1 MRSQTK
7 SGSHLKGDK
16 GYQSRSWGH
25 LRENYAGKYNNMIG
39 KAPYVPTKK
48 ITKRSK
54 KSIESNTGNKFTR
67 LYVNFESFEN
77 MTEHDLIPRQ
87 TPVQYSE
94 KLLKSV
100 GNATIPV
107 KKSLERAKMFK

>member
-1 MRSQTK
+1 MDQ
-7 SGSHLKGDK
+7 GP
-16 GYQSRSWGH
+16 
-25 LRENYAGKYNNMIG
+25 LRWL
-39 KAPYVPTKK
+39 YVSEKDNQM
-48 ITKRSK
+48 RSK
-54 KSIESNTGNKFTR
+54 KSINSNTGNKFTR
-67 LYVNFESFEN
+67 LYVNFDSFEN

>member
-1 MRSQTK
+1 MSRSQTK

-25 LRENYAGKYNNMIG
+25 LRENYASKYNNMIG

-48 ITKRSK
+48 IAKRSK

-67 LYVNFESFEN
+67 LSAQ
-77 MTEHDLIPRQ
+77 DLTPRNVPQ
-87 TPVQYSE
+87 PQYSE
-94 KLLKSV
+94 KLLQSV
-100 GNATIPV
+100 GNATVPV
-107 KKSLERAKMFK
+107 KKSLERVKMFK

>member
-1 MRSQTK
+1 M
-7 SGSHLKGDK
+7 
-16 GYQSRSWGH
+16 
-25 LRENYAGKYNNMIG
+25 
-39 KAPYVPTKK
+39 
-48 ITKRSK
+48 KRSK

-67 LYVNFESFEN
+67 LYVNFESFAD
-77 MTEHDLIPRQ
+77 MTEHDLIPRHK
-87 TPVQYSE
+87 TTVQYSE

>member
-1 MRSQTK
+1 MNGRTYK
-7 SGSHLKGDK
+7 HLQGD
-16 GYQSRSWGH
+16 GRMS
-25 LRENYAGKYNNMIG
+25 
-39 KAPYVPTKK
+39 K
-48 ITKRSK
+48 IKRSK

-67 LYVNFESFEN
+67 LYVNFESFAD
-77 MTEHDLIPRQ
+77 MTEHDLLPRQ